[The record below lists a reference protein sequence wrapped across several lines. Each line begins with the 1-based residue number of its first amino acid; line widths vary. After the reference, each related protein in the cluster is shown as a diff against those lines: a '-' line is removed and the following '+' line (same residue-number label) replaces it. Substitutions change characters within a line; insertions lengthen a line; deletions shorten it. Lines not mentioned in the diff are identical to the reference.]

1 MSLSRQIDDLGAE
14 GEPGVL
20 SPNEMSPGGSV
31 LPPGHAAA
39 LEARKEVEA
48 YSPIMVLLLRNLHM
62 LSPPSQFAKHLPT
75 FYL

>member
-1 MSLSRQIDDLGAE
+1 
-14 GEPGVL
+14 
-20 SPNEMSPGGSV
+20 MSPGGSV

-39 LEARKEVEA
+39 AEARKEVEA